1 MMSGRVNT
9 GAGSP
14 YGDMMNAYQN
24 QVMDSAGDMMSGL
37 RSQQVMSGQAGGSSR
52 GDLMNNRV
60 IDEANQ
66 QVTDA
71 GAAMYNNAYNQAQ
84 AAQQA
89 GIGQYNQAQM
99 GAMNNAAQTQMGAL
113 GQYNSIMNQP
123 LEMSKHLYNR
133 AGLPW
138 QQQNQARMDDMQRR
152 HDFNQQRNWQHL
164 AQYANLIS
172 GNFGGTNTSQTK
184 SGHHSTTTVT

>member
-14 YGDMMNAYQN
+14 YGDMMNAYKN
-24 QVMDSAGDMMSGL
+24 QVMDSAGDVMSGL

-60 IDEANQ
+60 INEANQ

-71 GAAMYNNAYNQAQ
+71 GAQMYNNAYNQAQ

-89 GIGQYNQAQM
+89 GISQYNQAQM
-99 GAMNNAAQTQMGAL
+99 NSMNNAAQTQMGAL
-113 GQYNSIMNQP
+113 GQYDSIMNQP

-138 QQQNQARMDDMQRR
+138 QQLNQARMDDMARR
-152 HDFNQQRNWQHL
+152 HEFNQQRNWQHL

-172 GNFGGTNTSQTK
+172 GNFGGTNTSNTE